1 MVGKKKDSQDRN
13 ATRFF
18 TFRVRNMKLPKD
30 KDVEIINYFRLK
42 THFFLNL
49 FNNEVRDACFNYIDT
64 TMVLKRGLCD
74 LF

>member
-13 ATRFF
+13 AIRFF

-30 KDVEIINYFRLK
+30 KDVEIINYFR
-42 THFFLNL
+42 HIFFLNL